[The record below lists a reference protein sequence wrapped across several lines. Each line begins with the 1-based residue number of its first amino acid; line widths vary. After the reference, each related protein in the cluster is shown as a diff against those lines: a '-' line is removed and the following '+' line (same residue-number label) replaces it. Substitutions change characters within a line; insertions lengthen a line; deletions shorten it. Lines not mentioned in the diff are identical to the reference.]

1 MKIQES
7 FLVWIQ
13 ASLLVQISYLYTK
26 IIKLLKDEISSDISD
41 VYNISFS
48 IFAFD
53 TILQMIQTSYI
64 LTVQPKNLID

>member
-1 MKIQES
+1 MKIQAS

-48 IFAFD
+48 IFVFD